1 MTASRRAR
9 AAGGVLV
16 VGVVLLAGC
25 TDTPRPPV
33 VTRTADA
40 TPTPTPTP
48 APEQTRV
55 PLWAPPPAEARAQV
69 VQQLDLRWAD
79 GSVVEPEAIAYD
91 DIVPAVEGEHFT
103 RLPDAFPETVWA
115 FGMMADDTFVV
126 RDGGD
131 VSGSD
136 EQEPLGFMELGSTQ
150 VRPFDQ
156 SGVEPYGDK
165 AAGYSPGW
173 LAVAER
179 GAAWSETYWSGES
192 TSGWRVLAA
201 DERGVVSVVATDSED
216 WTAVHEGAATG
227 EDAMWVDPGAIV
239 VGDRV
244 YFSIALATS
253 SSGSLSAIV
262 SRSLTGGDT
271 RLEGEGSG
279 PPVAAGDAIYTIDY
293 RGGAGARV
301 VQVGG
306 DPLLDLPQDDFGGM
320 SLDGAVG
327 SWLLLSSQE
336 VVVAVHPEDRRA
348 IAVAR
353 EPNRE
358 QDGSWAGPATG
369 GSRFATWSDSGVT
382 EAGAVHLLLDP
393 EAGTAWHLPGLFY
406 TCEVLSDD
414 VVRWAEA
421 PPVEG
426 DGVFG
431 GADGGSSMPSTS
443 YVRWTG

>member
-1 MTASRRAR
+1 MNAVRRIR
-9 AAGGVLV
+9 ATGGVLV
-16 VGVVLLAGC
+16 VGALLLSGC
-25 TDTPRPPV
+25 TDNPRPPV
-33 VTRTADA
+33 VTRSADA
-40 TPTPTPTP
+40 TPTPAP

-55 PLWAPPPAEARAQV
+55 PLWAPPPEEVRAQV
-69 VQQLDLRWAD
+69 VQELDLRWAD
-79 GSVVEPEAIAYD
+79 GTAIEPEVIGYD
-91 DIVPAVEGEHFT
+91 DIVPAVEGVHFT
-103 RLPDAFPETVWA
+103 RLPDAFPETAWP
-115 FGMMADDTFVV
+115 FGEMADDTFVV

-131 VSGSD
+131 ISGVG
-136 EQEPLGFMELGSTQ
+136 EQEPLGFLTLGGTQ

-156 SGVEPYGDK
+156 SGVERYGDREV
-165 AAGYSPGW
+165 GYSSGW

-179 GAAWSETYWSGES
+179 GAAWSESYWSDEG
-192 TSGWRVLAA
+192 TGSGWRVLAA

-253 SSGSLSAIV
+253 TSGAPSAII
-262 SRSLTGGDT
+262 SRTLGGGDT
-271 RLEGEGSG
+271 RLEGEGAG
-279 PPVAAGDAIYTIDY
+279 PPIPAGDALYTTDY
-293 RGGAGARV
+293 RGGAGSRV
-301 VQVGG
+301 VRVGG
-306 DPLLDLPQDDFGGM
+306 EPVLDLPFDDFGGM

-336 VVVAVHPEDRRA
+336 AFVAVHPVDRRA

-353 EPNRE
+353 EPSRP
-358 QDGSWAGPATG
+358 QDGSWPGPASG
-369 GSRFATWSDSGVT
+369 GSRLATWSDAGVT
-382 EAGAVHLLLDP
+382 ESGSVHLLLDP
-393 EAGTAWHLPGLFY
+393 EAGTAWRLPGLFY

-431 GADGGSSMPSTS
+431 GADGGSFMPSTS